1 MVHNMNKVVRIPNT
15 ILLVI
20 SLPRYKL
27 RFRLKLMSN
36 SKVTT
41 IKKIPYA
48 RKCRVFIQMND
59 LLKLTILVAGNGFH
73 PPHDA
78 SQS

>member
-1 MVHNMNKVVRIPNT
+1 MNRVVRIPNI

-36 SKVTT
+36 SRVTT

-48 RKCRVFIQMND
+48 RKRWVSIQVND
-59 LLKLTILVAGNGFH
+59 LLKLMLRMAGNGFH
-73 PPHDA
+73 PFHDA

>member
-1 MVHNMNKVVRIPNT
+1 MIRVVRILNI
-15 ILLVI
+15 ILLEI

-48 RKCRVFIQMND
+48 GKCRVSMQMND
-59 LLKLTILVAGNGFH
+59 LLKLMLRMASNGFH
-73 PPHDA
+73 PSHNA

>member
-1 MVHNMNKVVRIPNT
+1 MNRVVRIPNT
-15 ILLVI
+15 KLLVI
-20 SLPRYKL
+20 SLRWYKL

-41 IKKIPYA
+41 IMKMPYA
-48 RKCRVFIQMND
+48 RKCWVSIQMND
-59 LLKLTILVAGNGFH
+59 LLKLTLIVAGNGFH
-73 PPHDA
+73 PSHDA

>member
-1 MVHNMNKVVRIPNT
+1 MNRVVRIPNI

-20 SLPRYKL
+20 SLPWYKL
-27 RFRLKLMSN
+27 RFRLKLMIN

-48 RKCRVFIQMND
+48 RKCWESIQLND
-59 LLKLTILVAGNGFH
+59 LLKLMLRIASNGFL
-73 PPHDA
+73 PSHDA